1 MNKSIQ
7 LFFGIIA
14 IALLASIAVNQSGFL
29 KRNLGN
35 LNVDENAYSSGVTYT
50 SSTISNNVATV
61 ILARATSSRT
71 FAKICDR
78 TGATTTWIYKQ
89 ATTTGAVLGM
99 GSPIFAT
106 TTHNMYPSCLAIDSL
121 DPYLGQLV
129 AISGA
134 TTTLSIESLQQ

>member
-89 ATTTGAVLGM
+89 ATTTGAILGM
-99 GSPIFAT
+99 GSPILASSS
-106 TTHNMYPSCLAIDSL
+106 NLYPPCLAIDSL